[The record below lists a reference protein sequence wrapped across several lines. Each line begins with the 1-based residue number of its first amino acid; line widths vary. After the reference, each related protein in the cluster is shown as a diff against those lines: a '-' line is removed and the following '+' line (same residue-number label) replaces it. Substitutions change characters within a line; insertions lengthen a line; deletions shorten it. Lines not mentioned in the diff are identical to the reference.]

1 MDDAVEAVEKIL
13 NYSFVNKT
21 LLKAALPQTFPEDCA
36 EESSILNN
44 RLELLGDSVL
54 EVAFTNYIYH
64 AYPNL
69 KLNELRDLRIANV
82 SKEKLA
88 RAAVKHNLHRYA
100 IHEKCSTTGE
110 KFIEAVSREGDH
122 VLYNELVKAPKGFAN
137 LVESI
142 AGAVYIDVN
151 YDVQRLWEI
160 FRGLL
165 EPIYTPDDLRLQ
177 LKPSSLALFRLA
189 DEHGKRIDFRYWK
202 DVGRDKHVAEVY
214 LDDRFIA
221 AGRAKNIH
229 IAKVL
234 AAAGVLQKLSDCLPI
249 GNIIDEDNPLTEEMT
264 EEEIVF
270 DEDSPHV
277 EPEDGKGMSFEICS
291 TDNLQLQTELSSFPS
306 TFENPLTD
314 EMEKEQMFIDEDS
327 PHDEPDDAKGK
338 LFEICANN
346 KWPDP
351 IFSVEEE
358 SGIKNEQRFV
368 CSVKIEIPTIEGSF
382 HMKGDVKP
390 TKKLAENSSANHM
403 IKALESSMMSLV
415 ISNLQMPKSLD
426 ENKKNLQMQET
437 SDEHKNLRL
446 KKRRTTY
453 EMTPNEMGTG
463 EDSLGLE
470 PEDVKGQSI
479 EICST
484 DKLQTQTGSSSFLT
498 ASKNPL
504 SDEMTEEQIVMDE
517 DSPHVEP
524 ADVKGKSFKICSTKK
539 LQQQTGSSS
548 LPTAAEN
555 PSTSDMTTKQM
566 VGDKDSL
573 HVEPEDVKGKLY
585 EICANNNWP
594 NPVFS
599 VEEER
604 GPENE
609 QKFVCSVKIEIP
621 TIEGSFHMKGDVKPT
636 KKLAEV
642 SSADHMIR
650 ALESSM
656 MSLVICNLQMPN
668 SLDEKKKNLQIQ
680 ESLDESKSLHSKK
693 RRTTYEMTPNKM
705 VTCEDSLDVELEDV
719 KGKSTEICST
729 KKLQTQTGSS
739 SFQTTSGNPLS
750 DDMTDEQIVI
760 DEDSP
765 HVEPEDVKGNSFEI
779 WSTEKLQ
786 LQTESSSL
794 SAASENP
801 LTNEKKQEQ
810 MVTDKDSSHV
820 EPDNAKGK
828 LFEICD
834 KKKWP
839 RPIFSFEVERGP
851 KNEQKIVCSVQIE
864 IPTIKGTFFIKGDAK
879 SKKKQAEN
887 SAAYHMRRA
896 ISNLQMP
903 ETINKKK
910 KSSLFCSKMDSDSV
924 EAVEKILNYIFKNK
938 DLLTEALSQT
948 SSQFKRLMFVGEAA
962 LELAFTNHIY
972 LMYPKFG
979 AREMSLLRIA
989 NTRNKNYARVAVKH
1003 NIYQFFI
1010 SKLKLDEKIKVFSE
1024 VEGKENGP
1032 VPQSAKPP
1040 KVVSDLVDS
1049 VAGAVFIDMNFD
1061 VKRLWEIFRGL
1072 FEPLYTLE
1080 NLRLRP
1086 QPLRTLFCM
1095 GDKENGNRTTSAHID
1110 LDDEFIARGK
1120 NEKTRDAAKMNAAK
1134 EALQKLSESMPVE
1147 IVMEEDRLDIEIEDA
1162 KDKLIEIC
1170 NKRKWPNPVYSVEN
1184 YERPGGFVCSAMI
1197 ETTTEEGTLYAKGD
1211 RRRRRETAENSSA
1224 THLLRALEYSLK
1236 DDL

>member
-21 LLKAALPQTFPEDCA
+21 LLKAALPQTFPEGFA
-36 EESSILNN
+36 EESSILYN
-44 RLELLGDSVL
+44 RLEFLGDSVL

-82 SKEKLA
+82 SNEKLA

-110 KFIEAVSREGDH
+110 KFIEAVSREGDR
-122 VLYNELVKAPKGFAN
+122 VLYSELVKAPKEFAN

-189 DEHGKRIDFRYWK
+189 DEHGKRIDFR
-202 DVGRDKHVAEVY
+202 
-214 LDDRFIA
+214 
-221 AGRAKNIH
+221 NIH
-229 IAKVL
+229 SAKLL

-270 DEDSPHV
+270 YEDSPHV
-277 EPEDGKGMSFEICS
+277 EPENVKGMSFEICS
-291 TDNLQLQTELSSFPS
+291 TENLQLQTELSSFPS

-314 EMEKEQMFIDEDS
+314 EMEKEQMVIDEDS
-327 PHDEPDDAKGK
+327 PHDEPEDVKGK
-338 LFEICANN
+338 LFEICAKN
-346 KWPDP
+346 KWPMP
-351 IFSVEEE
+351 IFSFEEE
-358 SGIKNEQRFV
+358 RGPKNEQRFV

-415 ISNLQMPKSLD
+415 IGNLQMPKSLD
-426 ENKKNLQMQET
+426 EKKKNLQMQET
-437 SDEHKNLRL
+437 LDEHKNLRS

-453 EMTPNEMGTG
+453 EMTPNKMVTG

-504 SDEMTEEQIVMDE
+504 SDEMTEEQIVMNE

-524 ADVKGKSFKICSTKK
+524 ADVKGNSFDICSAKK
-539 LQQQTGSSS
+539 LQPLTGSSS

-585 EICANNNWP
+585 EICAKNNWP

-609 QKFVCSVKIEIP
+609 QIFVCSVKIEIP

-636 KKLAEV
+636 KKLAEN

-656 MSLVICNLQMPN
+656 MNLVIGNLQMPK
-668 SLDEKKKNLQIQ
+668 SLDEKKKNLQMQ
-680 ESLDESKSLHSKK
+680 ESLDENKSLHSKK

-705 VTCEDSLDVELEDV
+705 VTCEDS
-719 KGKSTEICST
+719 
-729 KKLQTQTGSS
+729 
-739 SFQTTSGNPLS
+739 
-750 DDMTDEQIVI
+750 
-760 DEDSP
+760 
-765 HVEPEDVKGNSFEI
+765 
-779 WSTEKLQ
+779 
-786 LQTESSSL
+786 
-794 SAASENP
+794 
-801 LTNEKKQEQ
+801 
-810 MVTDKDSSHV
+810 
-820 EPDNAKGK
+820 
-828 LFEICD
+828 
-834 KKKWP
+834 
-839 RPIFSFEVERGP
+839 
-851 KNEQKIVCSVQIE
+851 
-864 IPTIKGTFFIKGDAK
+864 
-879 SKKKQAEN
+879 
-887 SAAYHMRRA
+887 
-896 ISNLQMP
+896 
-903 ETINKKK
+903 
-910 KSSLFCSKMDSDSV
+910 
-924 EAVEKILNYIFKNK
+924 
-938 DLLTEALSQT
+938 
-948 SSQFKRLMFVGEAA
+948 
-962 LELAFTNHIY
+962 
-972 LMYPKFG
+972 
-979 AREMSLLRIA
+979 
-989 NTRNKNYARVAVKH
+989 
-1003 NIYQFFI
+1003 
-1010 SKLKLDEKIKVFSE
+1010 
-1024 VEGKENGP
+1024 
-1032 VPQSAKPP
+1032 
-1040 KVVSDLVDS
+1040 
-1049 VAGAVFIDMNFD
+1049 
-1061 VKRLWEIFRGL
+1061 
-1072 FEPLYTLE
+1072 
-1080 NLRLRP
+1080 
-1086 QPLRTLFCM
+1086 
-1095 GDKENGNRTTSAHID
+1095 
-1110 LDDEFIARGK
+1110 
-1120 NEKTRDAAKMNAAK
+1120 
-1134 EALQKLSESMPVE
+1134 
-1147 IVMEEDRLDIEIEDA
+1147 
-1162 KDKLIEIC
+1162 
-1170 NKRKWPNPVYSVEN
+1170 
-1184 YERPGGFVCSAMI
+1184 
-1197 ETTTEEGTLYAKGD
+1197 
-1211 RRRRRETAENSSA
+1211 
-1224 THLLRALEYSLK
+1224 
-1236 DDL
+1236 

>member
-21 LLKAALPQTFPEDCA
+21 LLKAALPQTFPEGCA
-36 EESSILNN
+36 EESCILHN
-44 RLELLGDSVL
+44 RLEFLGGSVL

-82 SKEKLA
+82 SNEKLA

-100 IHEKCSTTGE
+100 KRSTTGE
-110 KFIEAVSREGDH
+110 KKFIEAVSREGDR
-122 VLYNELVKAPKGFAN
+122 VLYSELVKAPKEFAN

-151 YDVQRLWEI
+151 YDVQRLWEV
-160 FRGLL
+160 FRELL
-165 EPIYTPDDLRLQ
+165 EPIYRPDDLRLQ
-177 LKPSSLALFRLA
+177 LKPSSLALFRLG
-189 DEHGKRIDFRYWK
+189 DEHGKRIDFKYWK
-202 DVGRDKHVAEVY
+202 DVGRDKHVAWVY
-214 LDDRFIA
+214 LDDIFIA
-221 AGRAKNIH
+221 AARAKNIH
-229 IAKVL
+229 SAKLL

-249 GNIIDEDNPLTEEMT
+249 GNIVDEDNPLTEEMT

-270 DEDSPHV
+270 YEDSPHV
-277 EPEDGKGMSFEICS
+277 EPEDMKGMSFEICS
-291 TDNLQLQTELSSFPS
+291 TENLQLQTELSSFPS

-314 EMEKEQMFIDEDS
+314 EMEKEQMVIDEDS
-327 PHDEPDDAKGK
+327 PHDEPDDAKRK
-338 LFEICANN
+338 LFDICSIN
-346 KWPDP
+346 KWPNP
-351 IFSVEEE
+351 VFSVEEE
-358 SGIKNEQRFV
+358 SGPKNEQKFV
-368 CSVKIEIPTIEGSF
+368 SSVKIEIPTIEGSF

-415 ISNLQMPKSLD
+415 IGNLQMPKSLD
-426 ENKKNLQMQET
+426 EKKKNLQMQET
-437 SDEHKNLRL
+437 LDEHKNLRS

-453 EMTPNEMGTG
+453 EMTPNKMGTG

-504 SDEMTEEQIVMDE
+504 TDEMTEEQIVMDE
-517 DSPHVEP
+517 DPHVEP
-524 ADVKGKSFKICSTKK
+524 AGVKGKSFEICSTKK
-539 LQQQTGSSS
+539 LQPQTGSSS

-585 EICANNNWP
+585 EICAKNNWP

-609 QKFVCSVKIEIP
+609 QKFVCSVNIEIP
-621 TIEGSFHMKGDVKPT
+621 TIEGTFHMKGDVKPT
-636 KKLAEV
+636 KKQAEN

-650 ALESSM
+650 ALGSSM
-656 MSLVICNLQMPN
+656 MSLVISNLQMPK
-668 SLDEKKKNLQIQ
+668 SLDEKKNLQMQ
-680 ESLDESKSLHSKK
+680 ESLDENKSLHSKK
-693 RRTTYEMTPNKM
+693 RRTNEMTPNKM

-719 KGKSTEICST
+719 KGNSTEICST
-729 KKLQTQTGSS
+729 EKLQTQTGSS
-739 SFQTTSGNPLS
+739 SFQTTSENPLS

-760 DEDSP
+760 DEDGP

-779 WSTEKLQ
+779 CSTEKLQ

-801 LTNEKKQEQ
+801 LTNEMKQEQ

-820 EPDNAKGK
+820 QPDNAKGK
-828 LFEICD
+828 LFVICD

-879 SKKKQAEN
+879 SKEKQAEN
-887 SAAYHMRRA
+887 SAAYHMTRA

-903 ETINKKK
+903 EKINKKK
-910 KSSLFCSKMDSDSV
+910 SSSLFCSKMDSDSV
-924 EAVEKILNYIFKNK
+924 EAVEKILNYIFTNKN
-938 DLLTEALSQT
+938 LLTEALSLT

-1024 VEGKENGP
+1024 VEGKENDR

-1080 NLRLRP
+1080 NLWLRP
-1086 QPLRTLFCM
+1086 QPLRTLFCL
-1095 GDKENGNRTTSAHID
+1095 GDKENGNRTT
-1110 LDDEFIARGK
+1110 EFIARGK
-1120 NEKTRDAAKMNAAK
+1120 NEKTRDAAKMRPAK